1 MTAPSGNQYE
11 IRHGEQLVVITE
23 VGAGLRSYTEGG
35 RRILDGYELEEV
47 CTGARGHSMIPWPN
61 RIRGGR
67 YTWGGKGFQLDLSE
81 PEKLGAIH
89 GLTRWAPWRYL
100 EGAPD
105 SAVFGYVLHA
115 CPGWDWVLDCRLEYT
130 LDADGLTVSTT
141 VTNRSGTA
149 CPYATGAH
157 PYLSVGT
164 PTIDTAHCQVPGA
177 VYLPVDDAG
186 IPTGRRAVDGTL
198 YDLREQQLLADRHI
212 DVTYTQLRRDADGRA
227 RVRLVHGEGP
237 AVTLWV
243 GDAYPYLE
251 IFTGDTLPEADRR
264 RTGLGVEPMTC
275 APDAFNS
282 GEGLI
287 TLEPGQTHQARW
299 GIDPGV
305 KEGKA

>member
-1 MTAPSGNQYE
+1 M
-11 IRHGEQLVVITE
+11 ITE
-23 VGAGLRSYTEGG
+23 VGAGLRSYTVDG
-35 RRILDGYELEEV
+35 RRILDGYGPEEA

-67 YTWGGKGFQLDLSE
+67 YTWAGKGLQLDLSE

-100 EGAPD
+100 EGAPNL
-105 SAVFGYVLHA
+105 AAFGYVLHA
-115 CPGWDWVLDCRLEYT
+115 CPGWDWVLDCHLEYT
-130 LDADGLTVSTT
+130 LDAEGLTVRTT

-186 IPTGRRAVDGTL
+186 IPTGRRPVDGSL
-198 YDLREQQLLADRHI
+198 YDLRKRQPLGDRHI
-212 DVTYTQLRRDADGRA
+212 DVAYTQLRRDADGRA
-227 RVRLVHGEGP
+227 RVRLVRGEGR

-243 GDAYPYLE
+243 GDAYPYIE
-251 IFTGDTLPEADRR
+251 VFTGDTLPEADRR

-305 KEGKA
+305 KEGTA